1 MCSVRGCD
9 VCCVKMEV
17 MCAVYSVRGGG
28 AGVIGGHGGN
38 LCKLVVIVGLV
49 SLVLQCLT
57 HSGLCFQGNL
67 TLFQVCLCHFL
78 LLCILL
84 VLRRKGR
91 EGGGGR
97 DGGMDGG
104 GRGWREMEGGREG
117 EG

>member
-1 MCSVRGCD
+1 MYSVRGCD
-9 VCCVKMEV
+9 VCCVKVEV

-28 AGVIGGHGGN
+28 TGVMGGHGGN

-49 SLVLQCLT
+49 SLMLQCLA
-57 HSGLCFQGNL
+57 HSGLRFQGNL

-91 EGGGGR
+91 GR
-97 DGGMDGG
+97 EG
-104 GRGWREMEGGREG
+104 GRGEKEIRKRE
-117 EG
+117 